1 MSYAIA
7 PPPDRLLTL
16 FVLPKT
22 VNSGAVSNWTQ
33 NYNPVGHWGIAVL
46 FAALPLLLLLGLMV
60 GMRMKAH
67 QAALITL
74 AAALAVS
81 IGLFHMPMRLA
92 GLATLY
98 GFAYGLFPIAWIV
111 LPVIFL
117 YELTVHAKRF
127 ELLQQCIA
135 GVTGDARLQLLL
147 IAFALG
153 AFFEGTAG
161 FGTPVA
167 VCGTLLIGVGF
178 APIEAAAFALL
189 ANTAPVAFGG
199 LGIPVVALH
208 GVTGLDTLALSRII
222 AILLAPFCV
231 LVPFWLIVV
240 FSGLRRTME
249 VWPAIFLS
257 GLLFA
262 GTQLL
267 IATLHGPWLVDIIA
281 STVTIAAQ
289 VLFFRVWRPKTIL
302 GPQLQDLSQDQSAL
316 CRPARALILRAI
328 TPWAILTFC
337 VALWGTPAFSHF
349 LDSFSVL
356 SVRISGL
363 DGVVLRM
370 PPVVPVPRPEPA
382 VFNFNWLSATGT
394 GILVAALIAAPVMGI
409 TARDTAIV
417 FRKTLWKTRFTLITI
432 ASLMGFGF
440 LTRFCGLD
448 GVLGL
453 AFARAGALYPFFG
466 TLIGWIGT
474 ASTGSDTSSNVLFG
488 SLQKLTAIQ
497 LGIPAL
503 LMAAANSCG
512 GVMGKM
518 IAPQSVVVAS
528 TVAGIYGKEG
538 IILRRVV
545 LHSILFASLMGILV
559 MFLLHVP
566 LVLRLAG
573 L

>member
-7 PPPDRLLTL
+7 PPPHDLLTL
-16 FVLPKT
+16 LVTPKT
-22 VNSGAVSNWTQ
+22 IDSTAVSNWTQ

-60 GMRMKAH
+60 GIRMKAH

-199 LGIPVVALH
+199 LGIPIVALH
-208 GVTGLDTLALSRII
+208 GVTGLDTLALSRIV

-240 FSGLRRTME
+240 FSGLRRAME

-262 GTQLL
+262 GTQLA

-289 VLFFRVWRPKTIL
+289 ILLFRVWRPKTIL

-316 CRPARALILRAI
+316 CRPARSLILRAI

-337 VALWGTPAFSHF
+337 VALWGTPAFGRF
-349 LDSFSVL
+349 LDSLSAL
-356 SVRISGL
+356 SVRIGGL
-363 DGVVLRM
+363 DKVVLRM
-370 PPVVPVPRPEPA
+370 PPVVPIPRPEAA

-453 AFARAGALYPFFG
+453 AFARAGSLYPFFG

-545 LHSILFASLMGILV
+545 LHSILFASLMGMLV

-566 LVLRLAG
+566 LILRIAG